1 MTDADRMVAH
11 GMGYESAIEAT
22 GSTAAP
28 GHEEALAD
36 LAAENERLRAGMRV
50 LAELCGDLT
59 DECPLST
66 RGCQSDCVCGRLP
79 VQEAIVQPVT
89 CWCKWAMEE
98 AEAQKAGDAQ

>member
-1 MTDADRMVAH
+1 MTLPT
-11 GMGYESAIEAT
+11 IEELNAQLT
-22 GSTAAP
+22 
-28 GHEEALAD
+28 
-36 LAAENERLRAGMRV
+36 AENERLRAGMRV

-98 AEAQKAGDAQ
+98 VEARKQVVPSDRR